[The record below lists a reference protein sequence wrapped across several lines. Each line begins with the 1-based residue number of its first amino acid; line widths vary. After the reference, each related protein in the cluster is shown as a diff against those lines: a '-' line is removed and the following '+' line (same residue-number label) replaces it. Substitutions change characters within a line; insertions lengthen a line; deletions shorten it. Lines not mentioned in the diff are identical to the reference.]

1 MKLIDY
7 HTILSRMGEG
17 AVFADEQDRICF
29 INAAAEQIR
38 GIRSEKICGR
48 SILSIHPP
56 RSSADIGDLLQD
68 FKAGRSAGAVRIL
81 ALKDRI
87 FENSY
92 HPIWGEGGGYTGTL
106 MVSRDVT
113 ERQLLEKENRELR
126 ARLTTLPPSG
136 GLVGR
141 SPAMKKVFDLIEATA
156 PLDTTVLISGET
168 GTGKE
173 LVAEALH
180 RQSPRCQGPLVRIN
194 CAALPENLLEAELFG
209 HERGAFT
216 GAIARRRGKFE
227 LAEGGTIFLDEIGE
241 MPLAAQAKLLRVLQ
255 EKTIQRL
262 GGEKEIRVDVRIIA
276 ATHRDLRQEVAEGQF
291 REDLFYRLNVIPL
304 HLAPLRERREDI
316 LTLTEIFL
324 AKFSRAMKRP
334 VAGVCK
340 SARSLLLA
348 HDYPGNVRELEN
360 ALERAVALCQ
370 GSYLQPEDLPDEFH
384 PRKEAGA
391 VGRVLTSG
399 ILEDARLSGEKK
411 AIQKALL
418 ATGNRKAEAARLLG
432 ISRKTL
438 WEKMKRLE
446 LEVSSA

>member
-1 MKLIDY
+1 M
-7 HTILSRMGEG
+7 
-17 AVFADEQDRICF
+17 AD
-29 INAAAEQIR
+29 
-38 GIRSEKICGR
+38 
-48 SILSIHPP
+48 
-56 RSSADIGDLLQD
+56 
-68 FKAGRSAGAVRIL
+68 
-81 ALKDRI
+81 
-87 FENSY
+87 
-92 HPIWGEGGGYTGTL
+92 
-106 MVSRDVT
+106 
-113 ERQLLEKENRELR
+113 
-126 ARLTTLPPSG
+126 
-136 GLVGR
+136 
-141 SPAMKKVFDLIEATA
+141 
-156 PLDTTVLISGET
+156 
-168 GTGKE
+168 
-173 LVAEALH
+173 
-180 RQSPRCQGPLVRIN
+180 
-194 CAALPENLLEAELFG
+194 
-209 HERGAFT
+209 
-216 GAIARRRGKFE
+216 
-227 LAEGGTIFLDEIGE
+227 
-241 MPLAAQAKLLRVLQ
+241 
-255 EKTIQRL
+255 
-262 GGEKEIRVDVRIIA
+262 
-276 ATHRDLRQEVAEGQF
+276 GQF

-446 LEVSSA
+446 LEVSPA